1 MKSNISNDIIYST
14 RKTEGNILD
23 FYDQVSPVPMD
34 SKTQKLI
41 ILYVFEQMS
50 IPLAEAT
57 VLDICSS
64 DNNWLTYMEC
74 KQYLSE
80 LVETNLIYKVP
91 KSETLNITQDGISCL
106 SLFFTRVPNHIRE
119 EIKDYAKNNRLRYKR
134 RQSYFCDYSKNADG
148 SYTVL
153 MKINNDS
160 STLME
165 MKLVVANRQVAKYI
179 YKSWVDK
186 ASKMY
191 EQIHETLID

>member
-1 MKSNISNDIIYST
+1 M
-14 RKTEGNILD
+14 EGFILD
-23 FYDQVSPVPMD
+23 YFDQQAPIPMD

-41 ILYVFEQMS
+41 ILYVFEEMS

-57 VLDICSS
+57 VLDICTS
-64 DNNWLTYMEC
+64 DNSWLTYMDC
-74 KQYLSE
+74 KQFLSE
-80 LVETNLIYKVP
+80 LIETNLIYKVP
-91 KSETLNITQDGISCL
+91 KSECLNITQDGISCL
-106 SLFFTRVPNHIRE
+106 SLFFTRVPIHIRE
-119 EIKDYAKNNRLRYKR
+119 DIKEYAKNNRLRYKR

-148 SYTVL
+148 SYTVI

-186 ASKMY
+186 ASKVY
-191 EQIHETLID
+191 EQIHDTLID

>member
-1 MKSNISNDIIYST
+1 MPDSFAQNT
-14 RKTEGNILD
+14 
-23 FYDQVSPVPMD
+23 SPIPMD

-41 ILYVFEQMS
+41 ILFVFEQMG

-57 VLDICSS
+57 VLDMCSS
-64 DNNWLTYMEC
+64 DNTWLTYMEC
-74 KQYLSE
+74 KQYLGE
-80 LVETNLIYKVP
+80 LIETNLIYKVP
-91 KSETLNITQDGISCL
+91 KSECLNITQDGIACL
-106 SLFFTRVPNHIRE
+106 SLFFTRIPSHIRE
-119 EIKDYAKNNRLRYKR
+119 EITTFAKDNRLRYRK

-165 MKLVVANRQVAKYI
+165 MKLVVSNRQIAKYI
-179 YKSWVDK
+179 YKNWVDK

-191 EQIHETLID
+191 EQIYDTLIDN

>member
-1 MKSNISNDIIYST
+1 MEDL
-14 RKTEGNILD
+14 ILD
-23 FYDQVSPVPMD
+23 FYDQQAPIPMD
-34 SKTQKLI
+34 SKTHKLI

-57 VLDICSS
+57 VLDICTS
-64 DNNWLTYMEC
+64 DNSWLTYMDC
-74 KQYLSE
+74 KQFLSE
-80 LVETNLIYKVP
+80 LIETNLIYKVP
-91 KSETLNITQDGISCL
+91 KSECLNITQDGISCL
-106 SLFFTRVPNHIRE
+106 SLFFTRVPIHIRE
-119 EIKDYAKNNRLRYKR
+119 DIKEYAKNNRLRYKR

-148 SYTVL
+148 SYTVI

-186 ASKMY
+186 ASKIY
-191 EQIHETLID
+191 EQIHDTLID

>member
-1 MKSNISNDIIYST
+1 MDLYSQT
-14 RKTEGNILD
+14 S
-23 FYDQVSPVPMD
+23 SPVPMD

-41 ILYVFEQMS
+41 ILFVFEQMG

-57 VLDICSS
+57 VLDMCSS
-64 DNNWLTYMEC
+64 DNTWLTYMEC
-74 KQYLSE
+74 KQYLGE
-80 LVETNLIYKVP
+80 LIETNLIYKVP
-91 KSETLNITQDGISCL
+91 KSECLNITQDGIACL
-106 SLFFTRVPNHIRE
+106 SLFFTRIPSHIRYR
-119 EIKDYAKNNRLRYKR
+119 K

-165 MKLVVANRQVAKYI
+165 MKLVVSNRQIAKYI
-179 YKSWVDK
+179 YKNWVDK

-191 EQIHETLID
+191 EQIYDTLIDN